1 MYHPPL
7 FFVMIFYLSKRKY
20 ARRISGWLY
29 ESCICLEMRTMEHF
43 GDKFGFCKKISILP
57 VKYTLTHMKYILH
70 FLVTAWLVW
79 LVATYGTSI
88 GVVLSWENTFVTAL
102 LFSVILAVVNVVLG
116 TILRVLTFPLALLT
130 LGAFYFIV
138 TLVVVWVADSM
149 YDGITLNG
157 IFAYIVVALIPTVT
171 GTIVSMIRWK

>member
-1 MYHPPL
+1 M
-7 FFVMIFYLSKRKY
+7 
-20 ARRISGWLY
+20 
-29 ESCICLEMRTMEHF
+29 
-43 GDKFGFCKKISILP
+43 
-57 VKYTLTHMKYILH
+57 
-70 FLVTAWLVW
+70 
-79 LVATYGTSI
+79 
-88 GVVLSWENTFVTAL
+88 
-102 LFSVILAVVNVVLG
+102 ILAVVNVVLG

-171 GTIVSMIRWK
+171 GTIVSMIR